1 MNSNVD
7 SMTTLWTVL
16 QDEWYTTEYV
26 HEYVLCH
33 KVRLQQQL
41 VLSELRVH
49 RFKQFSQ
56 NIDQALW

>member
-1 MNSNVD
+1 
-7 SMTTLWTVL
+7 MTTLWTVL

-56 NIDQALW
+56 NIDQALS

>member
-16 QDEWYTTEYV
+16 QDEKYTTEYV
-26 HEYVLCH
+26 HEYVLCR

-56 NIDQALW
+56 NIDQALS

>member
-1 MNSNVD
+1 
-7 SMTTLWTVL
+7 MTTLWTVL
-16 QDEWYTTEYV
+16 QDEKYTTEYV
-26 HEYVLCH
+26 HEYVLCR

-56 NIDQALW
+56 NIDQALS